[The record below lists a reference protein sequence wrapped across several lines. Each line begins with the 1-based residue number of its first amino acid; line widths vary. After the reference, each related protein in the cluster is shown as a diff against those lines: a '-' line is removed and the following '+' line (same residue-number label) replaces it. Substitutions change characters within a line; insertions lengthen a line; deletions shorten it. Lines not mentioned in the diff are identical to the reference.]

1 MDNDIDNIIISF
13 PSFPAF
19 THITSN
25 RSLSGDEKNLLNLI
39 FSLSIKHGYSFAN
52 NDYLAKIIGKSE
64 SATAILLTRLKT
76 KGLINIIENS
86 KKKRERKITLPN
98 LEKFS
103 QYSKKTLDALTP
115 EPELVEGIIEDE
127 KPVDKYAHFVPEK
140 KAPRATTIINIAN
153 VTLTPKM
160 REYAQNEGYS
170 VDATEHIFKKF
181 LSYNKSRSSRSKDW
195 DETFNLFML
204 KEKERDK
211 KNFSNAPAQAR
222 PSSSSP
228 TVGERIGLENSL
240 LADHDTFSREMVRR
254 GIHPYMILEK
264 TTTLPQE
271 FCWLGIMTISTLK
284 GGVQKI
290 WYDTRKYNQQQSC
303 DDIITVEVI
312 EHKGE
317 NNAYY
322 STNK

>member
-1 MDNDIDNIIISF
+1 MENTIEHGLVSF
-13 PSFPAF
+13 PSF

-25 RSLSGDEKNLLNLI
+25 MSLSGDEKNLLNLI
-39 FSLSIKHGYSFAN
+39 FALSIKHGYSFAN
-52 NDYLAKIIGKSE
+52 NDYLAKVIGKSE
-64 SATAILLTRLKT
+64 QATAILITRLKS

-103 QYSKKTLDALTP
+103 QYTKKTLDALTP
-115 EPELVEGIIEDE
+115 ESELVEGIIEDE

-181 LSYNKSRSSRSKDW
+181 LSYNKSRNSRSKDW

-204 KEKERDK
+204 KEKDRDK
-211 KNFSNAPAQAR
+211 KIFSNAPAQAR

-228 TVGERIGLENSL
+228 TVGERITTENSL
-240 LADHDTFSREMVRR
+240 LADHAVFRDEMRKR
-254 GIHPYMILEK
+254 GIYPSFVLEGSK
-264 TTTLPQE
+264 TIPPE
-271 FCWLGIMTISTLK
+271 FSWLGIMTICTLK
-284 GGVQKI
+284 DGVQKI
-290 WYDTRKYNQQQSC
+290 WYDTRKFKRDQSC

-317 NNAYY
+317 NNA
-322 STNK
+322 

>member
-1 MDNDIDNIIISF
+1 MSATEKENHGNSITVFDPIAQNTSIGWQEKGLWSLLFGLSF
-13 PSFPAF
+13 K
-19 THITSN
+19 
-25 RSLSGDEKNLLNLI
+25 E
-39 FSLSIKHGYSFAN
+39 GYCFATN
-52 NDYLAKIIGKSE
+52 EYLAYRMGTS
-64 SATAILLTRLKT
+64 SNAIKT
-76 KGLINIIENS
+76 MLS
-86 KKKRERKITLPN
+86 SLKKKTLIDIKDENRRKKDRKIYIPN

-103 QYSKKTLDALTP
+103 QYTKKKLDALTQ
-115 EPELVEGIIEDE
+115 ESELVEGIIEDE

-160 REYAQNEGYS
+160 REYASAKGYD
-170 VDATEHIFKKF
+170 DAQTEYIFEHF
-181 LSYNKSRSSRSKDW
+181 LSHHGSKGSEFKNW
-195 DETFNLFML
+195 DLAFNTWLL
-204 KEKERDK
+204 NQKQYTK

-222 PSSSSP
+222 SSSSSP

-271 FCWLGIMTISTLK
+271 FSWLGIMTISTLK

-303 DDIITVEVI
+303 DDIITVEVV

-317 NNAYY
+317 NNA
-322 STNK
+322 